1 MRASISTWRTGTSSL
16 VIMSWICS
24 RREGMSEM
32 NSWLVRGSAMTLPRE
47 LSRLPELAPL
57 PPPPPPPEDE
67 VSCCLMSSALV

>member
-1 MRASISTWRTGTSSL
+1 LPKVSVASTMRASISTWRTGTSSL

-47 LSRLPELAPL
+47 LSRLP
-57 PPPPPPPEDE
+57 
-67 VSCCLMSSALV
+67 ALRRRHRRSRRTRSTAA